1 MRMRVVP
8 PPSLLLIGG
17 PFAGD
22 RRAFHGMATEIAG
35 EVYTVRKLT
44 EYRNDGDRVEKRIA
58 YLAIHS
64 SIQHDKFRAARAEYA
79 MLLADDD
86 WTAWQRIPGAKVGG
100 SR

>member
-1 MRMRVVP
+1 VRMRVVP

-35 EVYTVRKLT
+35 QVYTVRKLT
-44 EYRNDGDRVEKRIA
+44 EYRNEGDRVEKRIA

-64 SIQHDKFRAARAEYA
+64 SIKHDKFRANRAEYA

-86 WTAWQRIPGAKVGG
+86 WTEWHRIPGSKLKG